1 MRLLLTF
8 FFIIFM
14 FQSFSF
20 SQEWIIK
27 NKWKISCGLVN
38 KEALIINGKPK
49 KTYTK
54 NEFKV
59 DSAIFKLNK
68 GDIGKCKSDKK
79 PTGGYKY
86 SGRQEITHKLF
97 PGKNIFEAEILTA
110 GAPQYRSHFFQIHD
124 GRSKG
129 KPPSMVSVNKDWM
142 IRNQHSID
150 CFKPNCK
157 QLSYCLLYTSPSPR
171 DG

>member
-1 MRLLLTF
+1 MRFLFTF

-14 FQSFSF
+14 FQSVSF
-20 SQEWIIK
+20 SQEWRIK

-38 KEALIINGKPK
+38 KEALVINGKPK
-49 KTYTK
+49 KTYSK

-86 SGRQEITHKLF
+86 SGRQEITHKLL
-97 PGKNIFEAEILTA
+97 PGKNIFEAEIFTS

-129 KPPSMVSVNKDWM
+129 KPPSMVSV
-142 IRNQHSID
+142 
-150 CFKPNCK
+150 
-157 QLSYCLLYTSPSPR
+157 Y
-171 DG
+171 

>member
-1 MRLLLTF
+1 MRLLLNL
-8 FFIIFM
+8 FFIILM

-20 SQEWIIK
+20 SQEWRIK

-38 KEALIINGKPK
+38 KEALVINGKPK
-49 KTYTK
+49 KTYSK

-86 SGRQEITHKLF
+86 SGRQEITHKLL
-97 PGKNIFEAEILTA
+97 PGKNIF
-110 GAPQYRSHFFQIHD
+110 
-124 GRSKG
+124 
-129 KPPSMVSVNKDWM
+129 
-142 IRNQHSID
+142 
-150 CFKPNCK
+150 
-157 QLSYCLLYTSPSPR
+157 
-171 DG
+171 

>member
-1 MRLLLTF
+1 MRLLLTL
-8 FFIIFM
+8 FFIILM

-20 SQEWIIK
+20 SQEWRIK

-38 KEALIINGKPK
+38 KEALVINGKPK
-49 KTYTK
+49 KTYSK

-86 SGRQEITHKLF
+86 SGRQEITHKLL
-97 PGKNIFEAEILTA
+97 PGKNIFEAEILTS
-110 GAPQYRSHFFQIHD
+110 GAPQYRSHFFQIKI
-124 GRSKG
+124 G
-129 KPPSMVSVNKDWM
+129 
-142 IRNQHSID
+142 
-150 CFKPNCK
+150 
-157 QLSYCLLYTSPSPR
+157 
-171 DG
+171 